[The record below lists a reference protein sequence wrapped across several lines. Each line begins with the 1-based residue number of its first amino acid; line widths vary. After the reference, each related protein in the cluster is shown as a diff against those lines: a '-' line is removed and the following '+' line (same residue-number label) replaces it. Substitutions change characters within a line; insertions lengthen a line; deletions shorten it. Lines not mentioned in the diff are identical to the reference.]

1 MINVYSANETNFNHN
16 GLATL
21 NPLSTDFSVEVNG
34 NWVLTLVLPWDRE
47 KKYTYVEKNN
57 IIIADINCIR
67 EQVAKRQKFRI
78 YDYKKNYNTITV
90 KACPVAFEATFDVP
104 ITNLS
109 LVGENGKISGVE
121 AVSRIQD
128 YVDGV
133 VVDKYTITTD
143 VTKTAKADYTNS
155 NLIKAIAS
163 SDDNSFINTWGG
175 EVAYDNYDIKIK
187 TALGDQDNAS
197 AYPIV
202 YGKNITG
209 VEYGIDVSNVVTRIY
224 PISSDDMRLNA
235 WNDLDATG
243 KSTQQYVDGNTSAY
257 PYIRSAFLVVD
268 RAELIDTNSKSIS
281 DTRTHT
287 LAWQEGIINKVRTV
301 AKTLWQEV
309 KKNEDQRFSPEYVQE
324 LIPDIV
330 NYVQARYTFSHKGW
344 QSFIKSCIKQ
354 GIEWIKDEEIAEW
367 GWKGDYGAWW
377 YGENSEI
384 YAHDQYVLINKV
396 YEYFNDEGF
405 WQDWCRFED
414 ADWYQTSDGTWWYG
428 NKNDDGSTKN
438 CAVSQYIYIYSEGK
452 WYQFDGQ
459 GFYIDEEIPAE
470 TITLLNTYTWRED
483 STGWYY
489 GDGNGNYLTSSWVES
504 SEGKHY
510 WVGADGYMDE
520 TKTDEQGW
528 MWFTEP
534 SKYRYGDYERYY
546 AHNEYVY
553 MTVEGQMKEWWYDKE
568 GWYDDSKSGDSDF
581 AWHGDGSASNPYW
594 FGEEDAGTED
604 KNKYIHDKWAFID
617 GTYYWFDEYGYI
629 SGDASK
635 AKQNYQWGV
644 QTDTVTGD
652 TWFGNPDRTYE
663 AIYVKSQWLKIDGEW
678 YYFGSD
684 GYKVNMDEK
693 KAEIIA
699 WFGDE
704 IYDETHEYIDDCLE
718 EAYTYLYADMT
729 AWANEQ
735 FTNGIDAP
743 AVTVNVSLVDLSKTT
758 EYKNYASFEQ
768 ICLGDK
774 VEVKALGMSFT
785 ERVVGLSYDVIR
797 GYNTNVTIGK
807 MGDTISSLMSTSF
820 GSVESGG
827 TARLIGGDGVKV
839 DGNVISSENV
849 AVTYGIQDAT
859 LEGVSIVHGN
869 VARLNDIYR
878 ELTQA
883 QYNNLSS
890 QEKNSGKL
898 FYITDTQTIMH
909 KGVAYGGGSI
919 SYGTSTP
926 TGGSDGDVYFQT
938 DANGNIVKIWQNHS
952 GAWGGMTGGGL
963 EWWTETE
970 QSFYR
975 LGKHSQEGGDTDY
988 LKPKNT
994 EIGTYARGAGWR
1006 NPRVVRIDAST
1017 DDVIIGKAGSDRHWI
1032 IVVAS
1037 LAPLNDFQWGNGT
1050 AGGMSP
1056 PYNVEEWYDKTTYP
1070 LSYYNGTCVYDGAT
1084 WNILL
1089 IDCPYWESQTGS
1101 GCDGI
1106 TSIGASYSTDASS
1119 LGLALL
1125 QASHATS
1132 TVDATASIGVG
1143 QYPFYCEIDG
1153 VIVAYIDADGNGRF
1167 SEIETDEGTL
1177 AEQLS
1182 EKQNALIEGENI
1194 TIGADGKTISATD
1207 TDALADMTDV
1217 EFNNLADGQ
1226 VLKYNASNQKWING
1240 TGGGGG
1246 SEVIPNPQGTATDTL
1261 NTVEIDGTIY
1271 DFPSGGGGGSGYS
1284 ETTLWENA
1292 SGLSFNA
1299 SNQQTVTLSDN
1310 MSNYD
1315 MLCLIYRDSTYL
1327 TDRSISMY
1335 LVSEIDTAGSVGF
1348 WLTPLMPE
1356 NNLTSPR
1363 SYYVSDNQVRLV
1375 GVTGR
1380 VTMVAFKII
1389 GIKFGGGG
1397 SGATFEGLDYS
1408 NATDLTL
1415 PNYTGYTYT
1424 PSENGVIMVSNYGGA
1439 GALVISSA
1447 NFNSLFLMSASDRW
1461 TTSWCFVEKDV
1472 EYTLSRGSS
1481 SSNWNSNAW
1490 AKFIPLKQSS
1500 SGGGGSSEVNYS
1512 TNEQVIGTWIDGKP
1526 LYQITISIDGNYTGN
1541 GNVTISDIPSGI
1553 DVKTY
1558 NGILSY
1564 EESGTYKPVGIGNNY
1579 IIYPFNAFNTIR
1591 FTIGSGTFHFIG
1603 SLTIQYTKT
1612 TD

>member
-1 MINVYSANETNFNHN
+1 MINVYSANETNFDNN

-21 NPLSTDFSVEVNG
+21 NPLSADLSLEVNG

-57 IIIADINCIR
+57 IIIADVNCVR
-67 EQVAKRQKFRI
+67 EQASKRQKFRI
-78 YDYKKNYNTITV
+78 YDYRKNYNTITV

-128 YVDGV
+128 YVDDV
-133 VVDKYTITTD
+133 VADKYTITTD

-175 EVAYDNYDIKIK
+175 EIAYDNYNIKINN
-187 TALGDQDNAS
+187 ALGDQDNAS

-235 WNDLDATG
+235 WDDLDATG

-287 LAWQEGIINKVRTV
+287 LAWQDGIINKVKSV

-470 TITLLNTYTWRED
+470 TIALLNTYTWRED

-489 GDGNGNYLTSSWVES
+489 GDGNGNYLTNSWVES
-504 SEGKHY
+504 SEGRHY

-520 TKTDEQGW
+520 TKTDEQSW

-534 SKYRYGDYERYY
+534 AKYRYGDYERYF

-581 AWHGDGSASNPYW
+581 GWHGDGSASNPYW

-785 ERVVGLSYDVIR
+785 ERVVGLTYDVIR
-797 GYNTNVTIGK
+797 GYNTSVTIGK
-807 MGDTISSLMSTSF
+807 LGDTISSLMSTSF
-820 GSVESGG
+820 ASVESGG

-878 ELTQA
+878 ELTQS
-883 QYNNLSS
+883 QYNALSS

-938 DANGNIVKIWQNHS
+938 DSNNNVVKIWQNHS
-952 GAWGGMTGGGL
+952 GTWSGMTGGGL
-963 EWWTETE
+963 EYWTETSDQIKRE
-970 QSFYR
+970 FVLEGIAADDGYIFDDVTWTNYCPSHSYQGNFSFKKANSVPAICGAEFYIENKKFYLMSTSLDGVKWLYQER
-975 LGKHSQEGGDTDY
+975 TVHSDWKTPVEGGTNTGTARKIEIASFVVDGVTWYISRGRWNWEGNDTQPIQPFIRFDTNTAMTMEQAFNRLYAQSHASPNTPCVAGIGKDDKILYHKVGENYMSYITEDGIYGGSDY
-988 LKPKNT
+988 KAN
-994 EIGTYARGAGWR
+994 GTSLLDL
-1006 NPRVVRIDAST
+1006 IDA
-1017 DDVIIGKAGSDRHWI
+1017 
-1032 IVVAS
+1032 
-1037 LAPLNDFQWGNGT
+1037 
-1050 AGGMSP
+1050 
-1056 PYNVEEWYDKTTYP
+1056 
-1070 LSYYNGTCVYDGAT
+1070 
-1084 WNILL
+1084 
-1089 IDCPYWESQTGS
+1089 
-1101 GCDGI
+1101 
-1106 TSIGASYSTDASS
+1106 
-1119 LGLALL
+1119 
-1125 QASHATS
+1125 
-1132 TVDATASIGVG
+1132 
-1143 QYPFYCEIDG
+1143 
-1153 VIVAYIDADGNGRF
+1153 
-1167 SEIETDEGTL
+1167 
-1177 AEQLS
+1177 
-1182 EKQNALIEGENI
+1182 KQNKIIAGQNVQI
-1194 TIGADGKTISATD
+1194 ASDGKTISATD
-1207 TDALADMTDV
+1207 TTYSDFEGTDGATAGSSGLVPAPAITDV
-1217 EFNNLADGQ
+1217 NKYLKGDGTWAEVQ
-1226 VLKYNASNQKWING
+1226 G
-1240 TGGGGG
+1240 GGGGG
-1246 SEVIPNPQGTATDTL
+1246 SNLILDAQKYSFDEQVVGIWTDGKPLYQKTWELSSVLSVASNTWVDTSILKQGIDAIIYINGANPEGAVFSFLGARAQTSTTNYVQIQQTRNSAITLKYITIQYTKTSDISGSGGYQAYGFSPIVCSDTEREVGVWEDNKPLYQKTFIGTLGGTA
-1261 NTVEIDGTIY
+1261 
-1271 DFPSGGGGGSGYS
+1271 GSDV
-1284 ETTLWENA
+1284 
-1292 SGLSFNA
+1292 
-1299 SNQQTVTLSDN
+1299 SNYKMADLSDI
-1310 MSNYD
+1310 D
-1315 MLCLIYRDSTYL
+1315 TIA
-1327 TDRSISMY
+1327 SISGTLQGIMPINSY
-1335 LVSEIDTAGSVGF
+1335 YASDNYNMVFVNGAKNGLYCNGKNIGGNTYKVTVQYTKASDTAGSG
-1348 WLTPLMPE
+1348 E
-1356 NNLTSPR
+1356 YN
-1363 SYYVSDNQVRLV
+1363 
-1375 GVTGR
+1375 
-1380 VTMVAFKII
+1380 
-1389 GIKFGGGG
+1389 
-1397 SGATFEGLDYS
+1397 
-1408 NATDLTL
+1408 TL
-1415 PNYTGYTYT
+1415 AIPN
-1424 PSENGVIMVSNYGGA
+1424 VH
-1439 GALVISSA
+1439 
-1447 NFNSLFLMSASDRW
+1447 
-1461 TTSWCFVEKDV
+1461 
-1472 EYTLSRGSS
+1472 
-1481 SSNWNSNAW
+1481 
-1490 AKFIPLKQSS
+1490 
-1500 SGGGGSSEVNYS
+1500 YS
-1512 TNEQVIGTWIDGKP
+1512 TDEQVIGTWIDGKP
-1526 LYQITISIDGNYTGN
+1526 IYQKTFTSVNIEITNANTWYDTGLSASGIANFIDGKMMDKYNYQFFPVCVAFGSSHTKIVVSCPMGN
-1541 GNVTISDIPSGI
+1541 REIEN
-1553 DVKTY
+1553 
-1558 NGILSY
+1558 
-1564 EESGTYKPVGIGNNY
+1564 
-1579 IIYPFNAFNTIR
+1579 
-1591 FTIGSGTFHFIG
+1591 
-1603 SLTIQYTKT
+1603 LTIQYTKT